1 MEIKELAAVYVNDSN
16 QTLGVTF
23 RLITDS
29 EDMIRTDQIDLDV
42 LESFGLNLE
51 RDFDNSFD
59 DEDDDD
65 YLESMI
71 RSYEADFDL
80 DEDEIISFLN
90 EYYMVNPKKLPK
102 PELY

>member
-1 MEIKELAAVYVNDSN
+1 MEIKELASIYVNDSN

-42 LESFGLNLE
+42 VESFGLTLE

-59 DEDDDD
+59 EDDDDD